1 MKMSSCSGLFSEC
14 RTATTGTANTAGLL
28 AALRLLTL
36 ALAAA
41 LTLFVTPALG
51 DEGVDFDAVLE
62 TLKSDRGKLEK
73 MDAAVSILKKFHAAE
88 TCSDFRAA
96 IDAFQIYGSDRDAV
110 AKISRVFD
118 SAFAAIDA
126 AEGDHARTA
135 AKLAFDL
142 TKGSGRSSTNPWYF
156 EAGFRVIYANLCN

>member
-1 MKMSSCSGLFSEC
+1 MKMSSCSGLFSEY
-14 RTATTGTANTAGLL
+14 RTATPGTANTARLL
-28 AALRLLTL
+28 AALRPLTL

-51 DEGVDFDAVLE
+51 DEGVDFDAVLK
-62 TLKSDRGKLEK
+62 TLKSDRGKLEE
-73 MDAAVSILKKFHAAE
+73 MRAAVSVLKIIHAAE
-88 TCSDFRAA
+88 ACSDFHAA
-96 IDAFQIYGSDRDAV
+96 IDAFQMHSGDRDNV

-135 AKLAFDL
+135 AKLAFEL
-142 TKGSGRSSTNPWYF
+142 SKGKSSTNPSWYY